1 MSNTP
6 DTDANQIFL
15 GLNPDEGDYFVP
27 AEIARKLE
35 QQRDWYKAACDK
47 YSEDETINTLCSLK
61 EQRDRLA
68 ETASKLTHYIKKA
81 RAGDSP
87 SIHYFIISSI
97 DDAILKMDK
106 ALAAVKGG
114 SDE

>member
-6 DTDANQIFL
+6 ETEHFACALQMQSMQNQIEAL
-15 GLNPDEGDYFVP
+15 ADILRNTERGLTE
-27 AEIARKLE
+27 AR
-35 QQRDWYKAACDK
+35 
-47 YSEDETINTLCSLK
+47 

-68 ETASKLTHYIKKA
+68 EAASKLTHYIKKA

-114 SDE
+114 SHE